1 MTKQSAK
8 NPDAAPEESSAVQL
22 EKKRRRGIYL
32 LPNFFTTSCLFAGFF
47 AIIMS
52 MSDKYESAAIA
63 IFIAM
68 IMDGLDGRV
77 ARLTNTQ
84 TDFGAE
90 YDSLADMVSFG
101 LAPSLV
107 MYQWALQSLGK
118 LGWLAAFVYA
128 AGTALRLARFNTQVG
143 IAGKRYFQGLASP
156 AAAALIAGMIWVGT
170 GYEVNGNDW
179 RVPAFLITL
188 LAGILMV
195 SNIRY
200 RSFKD
205 LDVRGRIPFVA
216 LVVVMLIF
224 VFISIDPPNVLF
236 AIFLLYAL
244 SGPTVTLLTLRKRR
258 RERHLHFT
266 QQDTPKPGEN
276 TSEISSEN
284 SSENKADSGAN
295 SEETKKS
302 QEKHQP

>member
-1 MTKQSAK
+1 MSRPLKKSSAK
-8 NPDAAPEESSAVQL
+8 DQDSATASPDSENGAIA

-32 LPNFFTTSCLFAGFF
+32 LPNFFTTSCLFFGFF
-47 AIIMS
+47 AIIMA
-52 MSDKYESAAIA
+52 MSGKFESAAVA

-107 MYQWALQSLGK
+107 MYTWALQSLGK
-118 LGWLAAFVYA
+118 LGWLAAFIYA

-156 AAAALIAGMIWVGT
+156 AAAALIAGMVWVGSDLH
-170 GYEVNGNDW
+170 VNGNDW
-179 RVPAFLITL
+179 RVPAFFVTL
-188 LAGILMV
+188 MAGILMV

-205 LDVRGRIPFVA
+205 LDLRGKIPFVT
-216 LVVVMLIF
+216 LVVVVLIF
-224 VFISIDPPNVLF
+224 VFISIDPPQVLF
-236 AIFLLYAL
+236 AIFLFYAL
-244 SGPTVTLLTLRKRR
+244 SGPTVTLLSVRKRR
-258 RERHLHFT
+258 LERRQHNLS
-266 QQDTPKPGEN
+266 QQESHSAEQAAPTHSAAPKASA
-276 TSEISSEN
+276 SEASD
-284 SSENKADSGAN
+284 KD
-295 SEETKKS
+295 KS
-302 QEKHQP
+302 AS